1 MLDRIARLFALPP
14 ITLVILAIASTQIGS
29 AFAKSLLPSIGPF
42 GMVLMRVG
50 FAAVILMAFCQPR
63 WTPTIQQNFKL
74 IIGFGLVLSL
84 MNLSFYLAIERIP
97 LGIAVALEFI
107 GPLGLAALK
116 SQRKLTLLWVIL
128 AAIGTILLTPMSG
141 EALDILGVGFALT
154 AAFFWAMYILFSA
167 RVGQVVAGIEGLCWA
182 MLVGAIWLVPL
193 GIFTAG
199 NALLQPNLLASGLGV
214 AILSSIVPYSLEMIV
229 LKSLPI
235 ALFGILKSL
244 DPMSAAVA
252 GFLVLGER
260 LTGQSMVAIVL
271 ISLAAAGASRFRG
284 SAIRTSQK

>member
-1 MLDRIARLFALPP
+1 MIDRIAKLFALPP
-14 ITLVILAIASTQIGS
+14 ISLVLLAIASTQIGS
-29 AFAKSLLPSIGPF
+29 AFAKSLLPSIGSF

-50 FAAVILMAFCQPR
+50 FAAVILMVFCQPK

-74 IIGFGLVLSL
+74 LIGFGLVLSL

-97 LGIAVALEFI
+97 LGIAVALEFT

-116 SQRKLTLLWVIL
+116 SRGKLTLLWVLL
-128 AAIGTILLTPMSG
+128 AAIGVALLTPLSG
-141 EALDILGVGFALT
+141 ERLNLLGVCFALT
-154 AAFFWAMYILFSA
+154 AAFFWAMYIILSA

-182 MLVGAIWLVPL
+182 MLVGAIWLVPV

-199 NALLQPNLLASGLGV
+199 NALLQPRLLLSGFGV
-214 AILSSIVPYSLEMIV
+214 AILSSMIPYSLEMIA

-235 ALFGILKSL
+235 DLFGILKSL

-260 LTGQSMVAIVL
+260 LTGQSIVAIVS
-271 ISLAAAGASRFRG
+271 ISLAAAGASRFRED
-284 SAIRTSQK
+284 IVRTSQK